1 MSGRLRG
8 DLLFASIFGARHG
21 SLFSP
26 THHGSRYSPSQL
38 LVERGGVG
46 VTAEE
51 WQIFARRIIEWRG
64 ATGLHD
70 EVHVA
75 LDQGGIIKGLAVSQA
90 IQSLLYGRTLDAPVF
105 LTASAADEDGVIAAL
120 LDILSER
127 ARTSGCARRGS
138 GHPAVRPGG
147 GWPRRRK
154 AR

>member
-1 MSGRLRG
+1 M
-8 DLLFASIFGARHG
+8 AA
-21 SLFSP
+21 
-26 THHGSRYSPSQL
+26 YSVRPITEADILPSQL

-105 LTASAADEDGVIAAL
+105 LTASATDEDGVIAAL

-127 ARTSGCARRGS
+127 ARASGCRQTRIWS
-138 GHPAVRPGG
+138 PGG
-147 GWPRRRK
+147 QAWRRVAETAK
-154 AR
+154 GAMTFEGLCVTVAV

>member
-1 MSGRLRG
+1 M
-8 DLLFASIFGARHG
+8 AA
-21 SLFSP
+21 
-26 THHGSRYSPSQL
+26 YSVRPITEADILPSQL

-51 WQIFARRIIEWRG
+51 WRIFVRRIIEWRG

-75 LDQGGIIKGLAVSQA
+75 LDQGGIIKGLVVSQA

-120 LDILSER
+120 LDTLSER
-127 ARTSGCARRGS
+127 ARTSGCRQTRIWS
-138 GHPAVRPGG
+138 PGG
-147 GWPRRRK
+147 QAWRRVAETAK
-154 AR
+154 GAMTFEGLCVTVAV